1 MNLAQVKSKLE
12 IPQLD
17 LNTAK
22 NLAGEST
29 EWMRHWDNDRR
40 IAVSIH
46 KDLVAELK
54 ADKNIASLALQHEI
68 RKGDQ
73 GDYQSYRIVK
83 YAPAEE
89 TL

>member
-12 IPQLD
+12 IAQLD

-22 NLAGEST
+22 DLAGNAT

-46 KDLVAELK
+46 KELVADLK
-54 ADKNIASLALQHEI
+54 SDPSIGSLALQHEV

-83 YAPAEE
+83 YSPAEE